1 MAAFG
6 AATVTATNK
15 KEAKPCSQNN
25 METVSSQTF
34 SFVIPASSTVA
45 SATLDGLT
53 IPKYSY
59 LLGFIVSPSATLGSS
74 TLAFTTVTANVIFGA
89 ADTYTA
95 SGDLVGAVASGL
107 NLITGSVDDTL
118 SVALAAATSPSAAVT
133 VTVTLIL
140 ASYGAAAGLTTYS
153 I

>member
-6 AATVTATNK
+6 ASAVKATNVK
-15 KEAKPCSQNN
+15 VAKTPSQND
-25 METVSSQTF
+25 MQTIATQTF

-45 SATLDGLT
+45 SATLT
-53 IPKYSY
+53 NFSIPRYSY
-59 LLGFIVSPSATLGSS
+59 LVGYCVTHSATLGST
-74 TLAFTTVTANVIFGA
+74 TLAFTTVTQNVIWGA
-89 ADTYTA
+89 AATYTA
-95 SGDLVGAVASGL
+95 ATVGTVASGL

-118 SVALAAATSPSAAVT
+118 SVTTAAATSPSSDVT

-140 ASYGAAAGLTTYS
+140 ASYGNTAGLTTYS

>member
-6 AATVTATNK
+6 ASTVNATNK
-15 KEAKPCSQNN
+15 KEAKTPSQNN

-45 SATLDGLT
+45 SATLGALT

-59 LLGFIVSPSATLGSS
+59 LLGYIVSPSATLGST
-74 TLAFTTVTANVIFGA
+74 TLAFTTVTQNVTFGA
-89 ADTYTA
+89 AHTYTA
-95 SGDLVGAVASGL
+95 SGDLVGTIAAGL
-107 NLITGSVDDTL
+107 NIITGSIDDTL
-118 SVALAAATSPSAAVT
+118 SVATASATSPSSDVT

>member
-6 AATVTATNK
+6 ASTVTATNK
-15 KEAKPCSQNN
+15 KEAKVSSQNN
-25 METVSSQTF
+25 MITVGSQTF
-34 SFVIPASSTVA
+34 SFVIPASATVA
-45 SATLDGLT
+45 SAELAGLT

-59 LLGFIVSPSATLGSS
+59 LLGYIVSPSQSLGSS
-74 TLAFTTVTANVIFGA
+74 TLAFTTTTANVTFGA

-95 SGDLVGAVASGL
+95 SGDLVGTIASGL
-107 NLITGSVDDTL
+107 NIITTSADDTL
-118 SVALAAATSPSAAVT
+118 TVTLAAATAPSSATT

-140 ASYGAAAGLTTYS
+140 ASYGATAGLTTYT